1 MEKITPI
8 YASYWWGGY
17 FLYLG
22 RLDDITEHG
31 HHALQLM
38 LNREGLFQFS
48 VNGSII
54 ECGGAIIAPD
64 CSHRLLSSNDSQI
77 HVWIERESSVAR
89 AIAKQHLAKESVKIL
104 EGTLLQNMRGCID
117 SPGNFLGS
125 CEEAHAFYRNL
136 VSELG
141 GYSGQGEEEID
152 PRIEAVMNLLKEKY
166 LSQKL
171 SITEIARHACL
182 SESRLIHLFT
192 KQVGIPLRRYVLW
205 LRLSTAI
212 RMAIQGTSLTEAAHA
227 AGFADSAHFSRTCRS
242 MYGIS
247 PSDCHNTP
255 FIQVNS
261 CFS

>member
-1 MEKITPI
+1 MEKISPI

-22 RLDDITEHG
+22 RFDDVTDHG

-104 EGTLLQNMRGCID
+104 EGTLLQKLRACID
-117 SPGNFLGS
+117 SPGNFLG
-125 CEEAHAFYRNL
+125 CEKAHDLYRKL

-141 GYSGQGEEEID
+141 GYSGQREEEID
-152 PRIEAVMNLLKEKY
+152 PRIEAVMNLLQEKY
-166 LSQKL
+166 LSEKL

>member
-1 MEKITPI
+1 MKKITPL

-17 FLYLG
+17 YLYLG
-22 RLDDITEHG
+22 RFDDINDHG
-31 HHALQLM
+31 HHALQIM

-48 VNGSII
+48 MNGSIM
-54 ECGGAIIAPD
+54 ECGGAIIASD
-64 CSHRLLSSNDSQI
+64 RSHRLLSSNDSQI

-89 AIAKQHLAKESVKIL
+89 AITKQHLAKDNFKIL
-104 EGTLLQNMRGCID
+104 DGDLLLRLRSCTD
-117 SPGNFLGS
+117 SPDNILGS
-125 CEEAHAFYRNL
+125 CEKAHNLYVKL

-141 GYSGQGEEEID
+141 GYSGCSEEEID
-152 PRIEAVMNLLKEKY
+152 PRIQSVMKLLQDKY

-171 SITEIARHACL
+171 SITEIARHVNL

-192 KQVGIPLRRYVLW
+192 KEVGIPLRRYVLW
-205 LRLSTAI
+205 LRLSTAV
-212 RMAIQGTSLTEAAHA
+212 RMAVQGNTLKEAARVA
-227 AGFADSAHFSRTCRS
+227 CFADAAHFSRTCRS
-242 MYGIS
+242 MFGIS